1 MKKILL
7 ILFAGLLF
15 IQGQAQEKWS
25 LQKCI
30 DYALAN
36 NIVIKQYQISTDFQ
50 KNELNQAKNNRL
62 PDLTAGV
69 SQDLSF
75 GRSQQ
80 SDGTYKALNTA
91 QTGFSVGTSVVIFS
105 GNRLKNSITN
115 QDFVLKKSFEDLQKA
130 KDDVTLNIA
139 SGYLEI
145 LFAKELIKVS
155 EAQVDQT
162 KKQIE
167 RTSQLVEAGKLAPGA
182 LLEIQAQL
190 AREELDV
197 VNRQNSLQISLLN
210 LAQLLELESYANFDI
225 ETPALPEIQAQASV
239 ISSSGI
245 FEKAVERRPEI
256 KSAEFQLRSA
266 ETQLKIAK
274 SALYPQ
280 LSASAGF
287 GDKYFNKLNFVE
299 DGFGTQLKNNH
310 GESFGL
316 GLSIP
321 IFNQFQNKTNIE
333 NSKLQILN
341 RSLELESAKKGLR
354 KQIEQA
360 YTNAVAALKR
370 YNANQ
375 VAVKSMQESFR
386 YIEEKY
392 NVGRVN
398 SVEYNDSKS
407 KLAIAQSDLIQA
419 KYDFIFRS
427 KILDFY
433 NGIPIQL

>member
-15 IQGQAQEKWS
+15 LQGQAQEKWS

-36 NIVIKQYQISTDFQ
+36 NIVIKQYGISTDYQ

-62 PDLTAGV
+62 PDLNANV
-69 SQDLSF
+69 SQNFNF

-80 SDGTYKALNTA
+80 SDGTYKAINTA
-91 QTGFSVGTSVVIFS
+91 QTGFGIGTNVLFFS
-105 GNRLKNSITN
+105 GNRLKNNIAN
-115 QDFVLKKSFEDLQKA
+115 QDFALKKSFEDLQKA

-155 EAQVDQT
+155 EAQVEQT

-167 RTSQLVEAGKLAPGA
+167 RTKDLVSAGKLAEGA
-182 LLEIQAQL
+182 LLEIEAQK

-210 LAQLLELESYANFDI
+210 LAQLLELESYDNFDI
-225 ETPALPEIQAQASV
+225 ETPDLPEIHAQAS
-239 ISSSGI
+239 IIGASGV
-245 FEKAVERRPEI
+245 FSKAVENRPEI
-256 KSAEFQLRSA
+256 KSAEYQLKSA

-274 SALYPQ
+274 GALYPT

-287 GDKYFNKLNFVE
+287 GDGYYNMMNVKE
-299 DGFGTQLKNNH
+299 DGFGTQIKGNSN
-310 GESFGL
+310 EYL
-316 GLSIP
+316 GLALNIP
-321 IFNQFQNKTNIE
+321 IFNKFQNKTNID

-341 RSLELESAKKGLR
+341 RTLELESAKKDLR

-360 YTNAVAALKR
+360 YTNALAALKR
-370 YNANQ
+370 YYANQ
-375 VAVKSMQESFR
+375 VAVQSMQESFR

-407 KLAIAQSDLIQA
+407 KLAIAESDLIQA
-419 KYDFIFRS
+419 KYEFIFRS

>member
-1 MKKILL
+1 
-7 ILFAGLLF
+7 
-15 IQGQAQEKWS
+15 
-25 LQKCI
+25 
-30 DYALAN
+30 
-36 NIVIKQYQISTDFQ
+36 
-50 KNELNQAKNNRL
+50 
-62 PDLTAGV
+62 
-69 SQDLSF
+69 
-75 GRSQQ
+75 
-80 SDGTYKALNTA
+80 
-91 QTGFSVGTSVVIFS
+91 
-105 GNRLKNSITN
+105 
-115 QDFVLKKSFEDLQKA
+115 
-130 KDDVTLNIA
+130 
-139 SGYLEI
+139 

-167 RTSQLVEAGKLAPGA
+167 RTTQLVDAGKLAPGA

-197 VNRQNSLQISLLN
+197 VNRQNTLQISLLN

-225 ETPALPEIQAQASV
+225 ETPVLPELQAQTAIIAASGV
-239 ISSSGI
+239 
-245 FEKAVERRPEI
+245 FEKAVENRPEI
-256 KSAEFQLRSA
+256 KSAEYQLKSA
-266 ETQLKIAK
+266 ETQLRIAK
-274 SALYPQ
+274 GALYPT

-287 GDKYFNKLNFVE
+287 SDGYYNVLNVAE
-299 DGFGTQLKNNH
+299 DGLGTQLKNNN
-310 GESFGL
+310 GESVRL

-321 IFNQFQNKTNIE
+321 IFSKFQNKTNID

-341 RSLELESAKKGLR
+341 RSLELESAKKELR

-375 VAVKSMQESFR
+375 VAVKSMVESFR

-407 KLAIAQSDLIQA
+407 KLAIAESDLIQA

>member
-7 ILFAGLLF
+7 LLFAGVLF
-15 IQGQAQEKWS
+15 VQAQAQEKWS

-36 NIVIKQYQISTDFQ
+36 NIVIKQYEINTDYQ
-50 KNELNQAKNNRL
+50 KNELNQAKNNLL
-62 PDLTAGV
+62 PSVNAGL

-75 GRSQQ
+75 GRSPQ
-80 SDGTYKALNTA
+80 SDGTYKAKNTA
-91 QTGFSVGTSVVIFS
+91 QTSFNIGTSVVIYS
-105 GNRLKNSITN
+105 GNRLKKSIVN
-115 QDFVLKKSFEDLQKA
+115 QDFLLKKSLEDLQKA

-139 SGYLEI
+139 SSYLEI
-145 LFAKELIKVS
+145 LFSKELIKVS
-155 EAQVDQT
+155 EAQVEQT

-167 RTSQLVEAGKLAPGA
+167 RTTQLVEAGKVAPGA

-197 VNRQNSLQISLLN
+197 VNRQNSLQIALLN
-210 LAQLLELESYANFDI
+210 LAQLLELESYSNFDI
-225 ETPALPEIQAQASV
+225 ETPELPEVKAQAAI

-245 FEKAVERRPEI
+245 YSKAVENRPEI
-256 KSAEFQLRSA
+256 KSADYQLKSA
-266 ETQLKIAK
+266 EAQLNIAR
-274 SALYPQ
+274 SALYPT
-280 LSASAGF
+280 LTASAGF
-287 GDKYFNKLNFVE
+287 GDAYFNILDITE
-299 DGFGTQLKNNH
+299 DNLGTQLGNNH
-310 GESFGL
+310 GESV
-316 GLSIP
+316 GLSLNIP
-321 IFNQFQNKTNIE
+321 IFNKFQTKTNIE

-341 RSLELESAKKGLR
+341 RSLELESAKKDLR

-360 YTNAVAALKR
+360 YINALAAQKR

-375 VAVKSMQESFR
+375 AAVKSMEESFR

-392 NVGRVN
+392 NVGKVN
-398 SVEYNDSKS
+398 SVEYNDAKS

-419 KYDFIFRS
+419 KYDFIFRT

-433 NGIPIQL
+433 NGVPIQL